1 MTKCKTILNVYGDV
15 MIRSINFWPVQAKKT
30 RASTLFLY
38 KNIKTH
44 TCIAWYTCTLH
55 SYLDATFY
63 HSNLRY
69 RIHMTVSHGVLDVG
83 LNTNL
88 LNVFIEMLLRLLD
101 VASDDGGLY
110 SIIGGNDHNKSVG
123 REFFNKRGKV

>member
-1 MTKCKTILNVYGDV
+1 
-15 MIRSINFWPVQAKKT
+15 
-30 RASTLFLY
+30 
-38 KNIKTH
+38 
-44 TCIAWYTCTLH
+44 
-55 SYLDATFY
+55 
-63 HSNLRY
+63 
-69 RIHMTVSHGVLDVG
+69 MTVSHGVLDVG